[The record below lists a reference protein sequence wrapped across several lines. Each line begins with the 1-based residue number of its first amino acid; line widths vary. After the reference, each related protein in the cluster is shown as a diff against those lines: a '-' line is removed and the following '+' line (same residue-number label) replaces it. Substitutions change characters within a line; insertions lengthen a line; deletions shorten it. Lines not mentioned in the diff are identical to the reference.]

1 MSETETLQLNCP
13 KCEGAVRV
21 RASAVGRRVRCPRC
35 QADFK
40 VPGVAAAAPDDDDDW
55 LNLDQTLPAPAAP
68 KNPAPSSGSAPS
80 KSSNSD
86 VDDFG
91 FAVAPLPA
99 SPSGGDSSAGDPSGG
114 DLFSGDLPPAPA
126 APAAGDFNNQDWAAL
141 QSFLGPAADNGSAD
155 NSDVAD
161 VLSDEDVV
169 SEFRVTCLICGSITY
184 ARPDQVGKQ
193 IKCHD
198 CYSPITVP
206 PPPKPKKVYKP
217 DIDNAEVFGMFD
229 HGEPPPQY
237 DGPIV
242 KSAAEYLREAEEAD
256 EEERDDYENPDVR
269 NWAVGVFKIFLDPQV
284 AVHWLLLS
292 ILGSMLGGASVLLSA
307 VGLIIPLMLITLLY
321 WGFTFSCG
329 FSIMESV
336 STNAKRVEGWPYMAP
351 TEWFGELF
359 VVAAAAGLC
368 MGPPAILGGMIFG
381 LHPIT
386 VMMTMFSLFLLFP
399 FVLISIL
406 DSESIFV
413 PFSAEV
419 TKSVTR
425 CQEQWGVLYLTS
437 GILFFGMFMFYI
449 VCFMLPPLLAVV
461 LVYATTVAALFVYF
475 SMIGRL
481 AYAIGHAVNAPPA
494 SQSVQRERRG
504 SY

>member
-1 MSETETLQLNCP
+1 MQSVLGPTAGN
-13 KCEGAVRV
+13 A
-21 RASAVGRRVRCPRC
+21 
-35 QADFK
+35 
-40 VPGVAAAAPDDDDDW
+40 
-55 LNLDQTLPAPAAP
+55 
-68 KNPAPSSGSAPS
+68 
-80 KSSNSD
+80 SSND
-86 VDDFG
+86 T
-91 FAVAPLPA
+91 A
-99 SPSGGDSSAGDPSGG
+99 
-114 DLFSGDLPPAPA
+114 
-126 APAAGDFNNQDWAAL
+126 
-141 QSFLGPAADNGSAD
+141 
-155 NSDVAD
+155 DVAD

-169 SEFRVTCLICGSITY
+169 SEFRVTCHICGSITY

-193 IKCHD
+193 VKCHD
-198 CYSPITVP
+198 CYTPITVP

-217 DIDNAEVFGMFD
+217 DIANAEEFGMFD

-237 DGPIV
+237 DGPVV

-256 EEERDDYENPDVR
+256 EEEENNYENPDVR

-284 AVHWLLLS
+284 AVHWMLLS
-292 ILGSMLGGASVLLSA
+292 ILGSLLGGASVLLSA
-307 VGLIIPLMLITLLY
+307 VGLIIPLMIITLLY

-351 TEWFGELF
+351 TEWFGELL
-359 VVAAAAGLC
+359 VVGAAAGIC
-368 MGPPAILGGMIFG
+368 MGPPAILGGMVFG

-386 VMMTMFSLFLLFP
+386 VMMTMFALFLLFP

-406 DSESIFV
+406 DSESILV

-437 GILFFGMFMFYI
+437 GVLFFGMFMFYI

-461 LVYATTVAALFVYF
+461 MVYTTTIAALFLYF

-494 SQSVQRERRG
+494 SQAVERERRG